1 MSPGGPQVWYVRRMS
16 RLARPAL
23 VAILAGGSFALLA
36 GDASAAG
43 PAAGAKKRCISSAE
57 TGQTLRAEGKLL
69 DARAAFAQCTAAECP
84 GPVRKD
90 CGHWVEELDAAS
102 PSFSI
107 RLEDP
112 AGHEV
117 DAGQITV
124 DGKPRAPSDRGRATP
139 IDPGT
144 HVFEWVRPEG
154 NVRADV
160 VLHEG
165 EQNKIVL
172 LKAPP
177 VPGQGGGG
185 DGDVATGDGTG
196 GTSGSSSAGGASHRS
211 ASNLPWIVGGSVA
224 LASAGVGFVLWGVG
238 SHEHSTLQ
246 DGCATTHS
254 CSSSDVNSSRDKL
267 IVGDVLVGVG
277 IVAAASAVYFFVKSR
292 SGHGRTTTASTSLPL
307 ITPSGV
313 GFRF

>member
-1 MSPGGPQVWYVRRMS
+1 MSPGAAQVWYGRRMP
-16 RLARPAL
+16 RLARHAL
-23 VAILAGGSFALLA
+23 VALLTGGSFALLA
-36 GDASAAG
+36 GDAGAAG
-43 PAAGAKKRCISSAE
+43 PAASAKKRCISSAE

-69 DARAAFAQCTAAECP
+69 DARASFAQCTAAECP
-84 GPVRKD
+84 APVRKD

-112 AGHEV
+112 AGREV
-117 DAGQITV
+117 EAGQITV
-124 DGKPRAPSDRGRATP
+124 DGTPRAPSDRGRATT

-177 VPGQGGGG
+177 VPGQGDGG
-185 DGDVATGDGTG
+185 DGEVATGDGTG
-196 GTSGSSSAGGASHRS
+196 SATGTSGAGGASHRR
-211 ASNLPWIVGGSVA
+211 ASNLPWLVSGGVA

-254 CSSSDVNSSRDKL
+254 CSSSDVSSSRDKL

-292 SGHGRTTTASTSLPL
+292 SDHGGATMTASLPL
-307 ITPSGV
+307 VTPGGV
-313 GFRF
+313 GFQF

>member
-1 MSPGGPQVWYVRRMS
+1 MPRHP
-16 RLARPAL
+16 L
-23 VAILAGGSFALLA
+23 VATVIAATMAGGRFALFA

-43 PAAGAKKRCISSAE
+43 PAASAKKRCISSAE
-57 TGQTLRAEGKLL
+57 TGQTLRAEGKLQS
-69 DARAAFAQCTAAECP
+69 ARASFAQCTAAECP
-84 GPVRKD
+84 APVRKD

-107 RLEDP
+107 RLEDH

-117 DAGQITV
+117 DVGEVQV
-124 DGKPRAPSDRGRATP
+124 DGQPRARSDRGRATP

-154 NVRADV
+154 NVRSEV

-165 EQNKIVL
+165 EQNRIVL
-172 LKAPP
+172 LKVPP
-177 VPGQGGGG
+177 PPRPAGDGSD
-185 DGDVATGDGTG
+185 DGDVATGDGSG
-196 GTSGSSSAGGASHRS
+196 ANNGTSDGGGANGVRHGRP
-211 ASNLPWIVGGSVA
+211 SNVPWIVSGGVA

-238 SHEHSTLQ
+238 AHEHSTLEN
-246 DGCATTHS
+246 GCATTHS
-254 CSSSDVNSSRDKL
+254 CSSSDVSSSRDKL

-292 SGHGRTTTASTSLPL
+292 SGHDHAATASLPL
-307 ITPSGV
+307 VTKDGV